1 MQQMTNQYQD
11 LGGATPEDDYSA
23 PGQSEDD
30 ESEDGGAPDPSVGI
44 NAAKTIAVAPRPVVG
59 GKAAPQEPMGSVKS
73 QGLAQPVVG
82 DVDLQDGAGAIQE
95 EDFSEEEIEQDPI
108 ETQREWIKEKIA
120 DRKGSMVQDVDALFN
135 GESLSEEFRGKATVI
150 FEAAVMS
157 RVESIVEDVLAEND
171 EVLTEA
177 IQQIQEDLTGQ
188 VDEYL
193 NYVVEEWMEENRL
206 AIDTGLRAELVNDFI
221 GGLKD
226 LFTEHYIELP
236 EEKVDVAE
244 ELAQQL
250 VAMEE
255 EAANREA
262 ELASLTEELNS
273 VKKSKLIDLACEGL
287 TQVQAGKMK
296 SLAEGVEFTTEGDY
310 NNKLAV
316 IRENYFPTKVQV
328 KSEVKAIQ
336 EASADEEQ
344 KEVVQA
350 QGIMAHYVNAITKTA
365 PKF

>member
-1 MQQMTNQYQD
+1 
-11 LGGATPEDDYSA
+11 
-23 PGQSEDD
+23 
-30 ESEDGGAPDPSVGI
+30 
-44 NAAKTIAVAPRPVVG
+44 
-59 GKAAPQEPMGSVKS
+59 
-73 QGLAQPVVG
+73 
-82 DVDLQDGAGAIQE
+82 
-95 EDFSEEEIEQDPI
+95 
-108 ETQREWIKEKIA
+108 
-120 DRKGSMVQDVDALFN
+120 
-135 GESLSEEFRGKATVI
+135 
-150 FEAAVMS
+150 MS

-244 ELAQQL
+244 EFAQQL

>member
-1 MQQMTNQYQD
+1 
-11 LGGATPEDDYSA
+11 
-23 PGQSEDD
+23 
-30 ESEDGGAPDPSVGI
+30 
-44 NAAKTIAVAPRPVVG
+44 
-59 GKAAPQEPMGSVKS
+59 
-73 QGLAQPVVG
+73 
-82 DVDLQDGAGAIQE
+82 
-95 EDFSEEEIEQDPI
+95 
-108 ETQREWIKEKIA
+108 
-120 DRKGSMVQDVDALFN
+120 
-135 GESLSEEFRGKATVI
+135 
-150 FEAAVMS
+150 
-157 RVESIVEDVLAEND
+157 
-171 EVLTEA
+171 
-177 IQQIQEDLTGQ
+177 
-188 VDEYL
+188 
-193 NYVVEEWMEENRL
+193 
-206 AIDTGLRAELVNDFI
+206 
-221 GGLKD
+221 
-226 LFTEHYIELP
+226 
-236 EEKVDVAE
+236 
-244 ELAQQL
+244 
-250 VAMEE
+250 MEE